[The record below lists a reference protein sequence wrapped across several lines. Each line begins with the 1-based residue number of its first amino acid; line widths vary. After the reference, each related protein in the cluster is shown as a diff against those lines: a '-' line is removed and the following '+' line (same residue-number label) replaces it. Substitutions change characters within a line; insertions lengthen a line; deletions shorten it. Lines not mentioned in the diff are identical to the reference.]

1 MLLIT
6 CFADDETV
14 IYKID
19 FIIADVTARVIIIVH
34 LAFDI
39 AKLFTGNRSGQINH
53 SGKGRIIIRLKAEGC
68 QCIQIFIKI
77 FRFQGKNPLGCGL
90 VIGDGQVFGLC
101 IIGAGQYQQY
111 QRDNQN
117 DQHGQFDPERAAI

>member
-14 IYKID
+14 IYQVD
-19 FIIADVTARVIIIVH
+19 FIITDITARVIIIVH

-39 AKLFTGNRSGQINH
+39 AKLFTGNRSGQINY
-53 SGKGRIIIRLKAEGC
+53 SGKSRIIIRLKAEGC

-77 FRFQGKNPLGCGL
+77 FRFQRKNTLSCGL
-90 VIGDGQVFGLC
+90 IIGDG
-101 IIGAGQYQQY
+101 
-111 QRDNQN
+111 
-117 DQHGQFDPERAAI
+117 